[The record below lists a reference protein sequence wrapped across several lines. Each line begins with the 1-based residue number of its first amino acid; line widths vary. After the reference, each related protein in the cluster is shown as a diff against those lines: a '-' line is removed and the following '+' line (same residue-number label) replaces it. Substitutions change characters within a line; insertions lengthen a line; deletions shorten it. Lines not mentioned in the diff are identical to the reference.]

1 MEKAMVFTNFAFK
14 IDGKFQPAGTLSNVI
29 IAESKEEVRE
39 KFNRMKMEVVENTIR
54 FYMDSRAQNGFT
66 PSICVWYSRKKHG
79 ALLRRTNGRKQT
91 QTSDTCRTNSSKQV
105 ENSTCFFCSH
115 SYNDFVSLV
124 HHSHGREDNET

>member
-54 FYMDSRAQNGFT
+54 FYMDKSG
-66 PSICVWYSRKKHG
+66 SIAVAMDQTGKWEDYKRPLKGAKRLYPKHM
-79 ALLRRTNGRKQT
+79 R
-91 QTSDTCRTNSSKQV
+91 
-105 ENSTCFFCSH
+105 
-115 SYNDFVSLV
+115 LV
-124 HHSHGREDNET
+124 FEEEAKRIIEEHEREKANTDE